1 MLQLRNSAPEST
13 QYLLE
18 LGRQVKTHF
27 SRVLSLCRAGA
38 PLLFPSHFPAFTGVE
53 IGSSVIMPNM
63 SNEGTEFFQAHSADS
78 GCGPR
83 VEYV

>member
-1 MLQLRNSAPEST
+1 MRNHAAQLAIIKQLSR
-13 QYLLE
+13 QE
-18 LGRQVKTHF
+18 L
-27 SRVLSLCRAGA
+27 RVLSLCRAGA

-53 IGSSVIMPNM
+53 IGSSVIMHNM
-63 SNEGTEFFQAHSADS
+63 SNEGTEFFQARSADS